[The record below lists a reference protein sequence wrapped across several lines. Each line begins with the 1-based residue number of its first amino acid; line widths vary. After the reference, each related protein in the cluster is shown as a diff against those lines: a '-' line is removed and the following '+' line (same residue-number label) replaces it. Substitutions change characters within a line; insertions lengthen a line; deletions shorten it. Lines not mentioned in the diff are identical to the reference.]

1 MSDSIVTI
9 NLNPKNRAAHFD
21 RRFTGHI
28 EDLGYDLG
36 NASYRSNSSSSSN
49 LINPSS
55 IPEFISQLS
64 SELTRPPKFVPQ
76 PRGVSV
82 SWESVCYSVKTSR
95 LPWKRRNRVS
105 ILQGVTGISFYFFST
120 TSALNEI
127 SDPVIVK
134 SWLLYANQIPK
145 VLFFSLQSN

>member
-36 NASYRSNSSSSSN
+36 NASYRRNSSSSSN

-64 SELTRPPKFVPQ
+64 SELSRPPKFVPQ

-82 SWESVCYSVKTSR
+82 SWENVCYSVKTSR
-95 LPWKRRNRVS
+95 LPWKRRNRVP
-105 ILQGVTGISFYFFST
+105 ILQGVTGISFLKIVPT
-120 TSALNEI
+120 TEL
-127 SDPVIVK
+127 D
-134 SWLLYANQIPK
+134 LL
-145 VLFFSLQSN
+145 SLM